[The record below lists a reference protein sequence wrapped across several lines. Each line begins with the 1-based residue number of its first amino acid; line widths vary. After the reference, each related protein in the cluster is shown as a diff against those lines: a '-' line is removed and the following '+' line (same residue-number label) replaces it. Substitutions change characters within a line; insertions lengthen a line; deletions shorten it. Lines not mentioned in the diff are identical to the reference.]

1 MKKRALIVP
10 AAFIILSLLCS
21 VFLVGWASPFYYYM
35 RSYSFEAYSSL
46 EYEAPEN
53 NSEFTEK
60 MQKLCNYA
68 DRLYSITPNEST
80 LELMTEIYN
89 SESYYVMYNYKMPE
103 GYFEKCVKYTK
114 LDMEMTEQTGNLNWQ
129 EGPYYINNI
138 CSVAKVGFPG
148 TNEIVMSLKYSLAL
162 YMNGQT
168 EEAIKELDKCIADF
182 KKRDIENTPV
192 SHAFYRYFFEIAY
205 ATAVERGEN
214 TDWIIEREL
223 EITQFEKANNS
234 RLTDEYKPLENFFL
248 NRSFEEL
255 KADNYEYNLW

>member
-1 MKKRALIVP
+1 
-10 AAFIILSLLCS
+10 
-21 VFLVGWASPFYYYM
+21 
-35 RSYSFEAYSSL
+35 
-46 EYEAPEN
+46 
-53 NSEFTEK
+53 
-60 MQKLCNYA
+60 
-68 DRLYSITPNEST
+68 
-80 LELMTEIYN
+80 
-89 SESYYVMYNYKMPE
+89 
-103 GYFEKCVKYTK
+103 
-114 LDMEMTEQTGNLNWQ
+114 MEMTEQTGNLNWQ

-205 ATAVERGEN
+205 AAAVERGEN